1 MENQLDL
8 MNEMDRRFRIGDEV
22 EGEILSITNDVV
34 VISLVGYKS
43 DGVIPFKEL
52 TSAEK
57 LEEVLNNI
65 KVGDTIK
72 AKVIKLKNEDNYVV
86 LSRLEFEKEEVVLA
100 PEYIFV
106 RRMDEH
112 GRYQVMPPGEKMKEI
127 IIS

>member
-1 MENQLDL
+1 MISWRGIKKWKMQLEL

-65 KVGDTIK
+65 
-72 AKVIKLKNEDNYVV
+72 N
-86 LSRLEFEKEEVVLA
+86 SW
-100 PEYIFV
+100 
-106 RRMDEH
+106 
-112 GRYQVMPPGEKMKEI
+112 
-127 IIS
+127 